1 MTGNN
6 CDGDHR
12 QIILTKEKLYLFV
25 KDKDEDFNNDDKH
38 DNCNDNGDNP
48 SSNILT
54 TDLDRLI
61 MFLFSIRQSLSLQ
74 KRSLFI
80 VLSTNFHCESWFM
93 KVILVYLSQYSFIK
107 ALIFFSITL
116 QLDPFMSL

>member
-6 CDGDHR
+6 CDGDDR

-38 DNCNDNGDNP
+38 DNCNNGDNP